1 MSVYPVEYVLAR
13 QHGMWTVLRDG
24 RPTGRRSLLFDAVE
38 FATHLAEREASR
50 TRRGTRVVMDQ
61 PCLLVLPGLVA
72 YG

>member
-1 MSVYPVEYVLAR
+1 MSVHPVEYVLSR
-13 QHGMWTVLRDG
+13 QHGVWTVLRDG
-24 RPTGRRSLLFDAVE
+24 TPTGYRSLLLDAVE

-50 TRRGTRVVMDQ
+50 SPRGTRVVMYQ